1 MPPAELNPAAGGD
14 PDVIRP
20 TYPRRVVLIWL
31 ERSAHPACTGE
42 GQRWLGADEDHKN
55 VTIFFGPQS
64 DTAEGLCQGRCLIRP
79 RSENYFFSTTT
90 CSLFSFGP
98 IGFIY
103 GLIVAGYGEGR
114 EGLIA

>member
-31 ERSAHPACTGE
+31 ERAAQPACTGE

-64 DTAEGLCQGRCLIRP
+64 DTAEGLHQGRCLIRP
-79 RSENYFFSTTT
+79 RSENCFLARPPVS
-90 CSLFSFGP
+90 SFLLVRLDSAM
-98 IGFIY
+98 I
-103 GLIVAGYGEGR
+103 
-114 EGLIA
+114 